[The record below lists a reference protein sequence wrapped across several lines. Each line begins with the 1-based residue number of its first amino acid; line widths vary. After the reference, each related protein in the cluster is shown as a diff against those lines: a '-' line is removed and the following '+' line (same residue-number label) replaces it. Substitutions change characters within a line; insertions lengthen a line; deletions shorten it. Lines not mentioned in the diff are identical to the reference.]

1 MVGQSFWSENEA
13 LWNIKFGLIHLF
25 LKVKV
30 LGTLALIDDG
40 ETDWKVL
47 AIDVTD
53 PLAKSLNDIGD
64 VEKLMPG
71 EADILSARSDSL
83 CHISLG

>member
-1 MVGQSFWSENEA
+1 M
-13 LWNIKFGLIHLF
+13 
-25 LKVKV
+25 

-71 EADILSARSDSL
+71 EADILNAPHLFVVVNVVSKFINLLFCSFLDSF
-83 CHISLG
+83 